1 MEIYLKLFE
10 VLFPVFFIVGI
21 GYYLGKKNPNFDNS
35 FITSFASNV
44 GTPAMVIYAITSTGI
59 SFDIYAS
66 YFIYYLIAIIG
77 FTLTGIIILYL
88 LKTKDIIREV
98 PVFILPNNGNMGIPI
113 CLFAY
118 GSQGLGIAASIS
130 SLIILLH
137 FTLGVFLADRKFDF
151 KILIKNPPFYAI
163 IFSVGFLYFDLEM
176 PKAII
181 NLTELLTYTAIV
193 LILMSLGI
201 ALTKLKVFSLTN
213 SIISSIGRV
222 IIGPIIGF
230 IIIIYFDLSGF
241 GAGVILIQS
250 AMPSAILNY
259 LIGSM
264 YSPKEIVG
272 IFFDQAKTRAAT
284 VDGNTY
290 HSSSLIYAMSG
301 SGGSSNSADNDGGR
315 MPEGKKQSSGMTN
328 FFNSTRSHGSGAS
341 IADSSNGSDWVS
353 VSNYGS
359 GTNNL
364 LQFGAQNANS
374 SAGDYIRILVK
385 PNSAPVA
392 AANTHCIN

>member
-1 MEIYLKLFE
+1 MDIYLKLLE
-10 VLFPVFFIVGI
+10 VLFPVFFVVGI

-35 FITSFASNV
+35 FITTFASNV
-44 GTPAMVIYAITSTGI
+44 GTPAMVIYSITSTGI
-59 SFDIYAS
+59 TFEQYTS
-66 YFIYYLIAIIG
+66 YFVYYLIAIIG
-77 FTLTGIIILYL
+77 FAFTGLLILYL
-88 LKTKDIIREV
+88 LKTKDIIREI

-151 KILIKNPPFYAI
+151 NVLIKNPPFYAI
-163 IFSVGFLYFDLEM
+163 IFSVSFIYLDLEM

-222 IIGPIIGF
+222 IIGPLIGF
-230 IIIIYFDLSGF
+230 LVIIFFDLSGF

-259 LIGSM
+259 LIGSI
-264 YSPKEIVG
+264 YSPKKIVDN
-272 IFFDQAKTRAAT
+272 IASTIVVSTLMSFIT
-284 VDGNTY
+284 VP
-290 HSSSLIYAMSG
+290 IIV
-301 SGGSSNSADNDGGR
+301 
-315 MPEGKKQSSGMTN
+315 
-328 FFNSTRSHGSGAS
+328 F
-341 IADSSNGSDWVS
+341 IALK
-353 VSNYGS
+353 Y
-359 GTNNL
+359 
-364 LQFGAQNANS
+364 F
-374 SAGDYIRILVK
+374 Y
-385 PNSAPVA
+385 
-392 AANTHCIN
+392 